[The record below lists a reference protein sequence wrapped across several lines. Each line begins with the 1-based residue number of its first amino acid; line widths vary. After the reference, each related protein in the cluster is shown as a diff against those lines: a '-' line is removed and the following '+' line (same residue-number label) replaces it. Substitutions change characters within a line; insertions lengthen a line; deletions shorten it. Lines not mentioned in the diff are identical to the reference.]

1 MACKI
6 VNVQS
11 QIKNPIV
18 VKKSITLLFVSLL
31 IITTGFCQN
40 YGQAVGLRMG
50 ASSGISYRR
59 FLATDLSGEFMLLS
73 QNQGTVL
80 TFLIEKHRPALLF
93 DDLNMMFIYGVGVH
107 AGMASRYRLH
117 NDFGNYTYFHER
129 YRTIQIGFDAFAS
142 LEYQM
147 PRFPLAVSLEC
158 KPYFEFFDK
167 RFPGI
172 HLPVIAFGAR
182 YIF

>member
-1 MACKI
+1 
-6 VNVQS
+6 
-11 QIKNPIV
+11 

-31 IITTGFCQN
+31 MITTAFCQN
-40 YGQAVGLRMG
+40 YGQAVGLRLG
-50 ASSGISYRR
+50 AANGISYRR
-59 FLATDLSGEFMLLS
+59 FLAADLSSEFMLLA
-73 QNQGTVL
+73 QNKGTVL

-107 AGMASRYRLH
+107 AGMAKRYRLY
-117 NDFGNYTYFHER
+117 NDANIYPYYYER
-129 YRTIQIGFDAFAS
+129 YHTVQLGFDAFAS

-147 PRFPLAVSLEC
+147 PRFPLAVSIEC
-158 KPYFEFFDK
+158 KPYFEIFDK